1 MWPHFNNA
9 APLLVFSTL
18 KFSKING
25 HDRNVFKY
33 SRLTGYSGNEHEG
46 GQQEIMRQNKNH
58 IHISKFFKIGESAL
72 QQILHPAFGEGPVAE
87 EYKLKSFS
95 LNLPALC
102 VS

>member
-46 GQQEIMRQNKNH
+46 GQQEIMRQNKNR
-58 IHISKFFKIGESAL
+58 IKVASSAL
-72 QQILHPAFGEGPVAE
+72 QRILHPACGHVA
-87 EYKLKSFS
+87 K
-95 LNLPALC
+95 AL
-102 VS
+102 

>member
-58 IHISKFFKIGESAL
+58 IFD
-72 QQILHPAFGEGPVAE
+72 PVAE

>member
-1 MWPHFNNA
+1 MR
-9 APLLVFSTL
+9 LVFSTL

-72 QQILHPAFGEGPVAE
+72 QQILHPAFDPVAE